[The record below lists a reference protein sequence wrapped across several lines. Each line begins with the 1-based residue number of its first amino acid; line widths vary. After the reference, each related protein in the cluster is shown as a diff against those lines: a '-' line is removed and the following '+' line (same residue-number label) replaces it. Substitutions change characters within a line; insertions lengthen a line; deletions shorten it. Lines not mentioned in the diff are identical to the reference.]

1 MRCEEARL
9 QIGAEPGRA
18 DPALEEH
25 LQSCAAC
32 RQFRDEMRTL
42 DANIRRVLEGP
53 PEPAAAVG
61 AGAAVRLRPRIRPPA
76 WRQWALAASVTLA
89 TFAVLAL
96 WLLRPGETLA
106 RDVVAHVRDEPESW
120 LAAQHLD
127 AASIDAAL
135 RGAGVELNVTSDK
148 ITYAQSCWFRGH
160 YVPHLVVQT
169 ARGPV
174 TVLILRHE
182 AVSRRHEFHEGGMTG
197 VIVPDGTGSLALLA
211 RGAGNIDDIAG
222 QMQQDV
228 HWLPQGT

>member
-1 MRCEEARL
+1 MRCEDARL
-9 QIGAEPGRA
+9 QIGAEPGSA
-18 DPALEEH
+18 TPTLEEH

-32 RQFRDEMRTL
+32 RQFREEMHTL
-42 DANIRRVLEGP
+42 DVNIRRVLERP
-53 PEPAAAVG
+53 PESAA
-61 AGAAVRLRPRIRPPA
+61 AGAAEAVRVRRLAQPPA

-96 WLLRPGETLA
+96 WLLRPSETLA

-120 LAAQHLD
+120 LAAQHVD
-127 AASIDAAL
+127 ATSIAAAL

-148 ITYAQSCWFRGH
+148 ITYAHSCWFRGH

-169 ARGPV
+169 TQGPV

-182 AVSRRHEFHEGGMTG
+182 AVSRRHEFHEAGMTG

-211 RGAGNIDDIAG
+211 RGAGNLDDIAG
-222 QMQQDV
+222 QMQHDV
-228 HWLPQGT
+228 HWLPQGS

>member
-1 MRCEEARL
+1 MRCADARL
-9 QIGAEPGRA
+9 QIGAEPTSTV
-18 DPALEEH
+18 PALEEH

-32 RQFRDEMRTL
+32 RQFREEMRSL
-42 DANIRRVLEGP
+42 DANIRRALEQP
-53 PEPAAAVG
+53 PEAPPVALQASRA
-61 AGAAVRLRPRIRPPA
+61 PRPA

-96 WLLRPGETLA
+96 WLLRPSESLA

-120 LAAQHLD
+120 LAAQHVD
-127 AASIDAAL
+127 AADIDKAL
-135 RGAGVELNVTSDK
+135 RGAGVELNITSDK

-169 ARGPV
+169 TRGPV

-182 AVSRRHEFHEGGMTG
+182 AVGRRHEFHEGGMTG
-197 VIVPDGTGSLALLA
+197 LLVPDGTGSLALLA
-211 RGAGNIDDIAG
+211 RGGGNIDDVAA

>member
-9 QIGAEPGRA
+9 QIGAEPA
-18 DPALEEH
+18 SASPALEGH
-25 LQSCAAC
+25 VQSCPPC
-32 RQFRDEMRTL
+32 REFRDEMRTL
-42 DANIRRVLEGP
+42 DANIRRAMEQP
-53 PEPAAAVG
+53 PQSAAAPATGG
-61 AGAAVRLRPRIRPPA
+61 ARTRARGPVVA

-96 WLLRPGETLA
+96 WLLRPGESLA

-120 LAAQHLD
+120 LAAQHVD
-127 AASIDAAL
+127 AAGIDKAL
-135 RGAGVELNVTSDK
+135 RGAGVELNITSDK

-182 AVSRRHEFHEGGMTG
+182 AVSRRHEFHEAGLTG

-211 RGAGNIDDIAG
+211 RGSGNIDDIAG

>member
-1 MRCEEARL
+1 MRCEDARL
-9 QIGAEPGRA
+9 QIGAEPGSA
-18 DPALEEH
+18 APALEEH
-25 LQSCAAC
+25 VKSCAAC
-32 RQFRDEMRTL
+32 RQFREEMRAL

-53 PEPAAAVG
+53 PEPAAAG
-61 AGAAVRLRPRIRPPA
+61 AADAVRLRQRARAPA

-106 RDVVAHVRDEPESW
+106 RDIVAHVRDEPESW
-120 LAAQHLD
+120 LAARHLD
-127 AASIDAAL
+127 AASIDAVL

-182 AVSRRHEFHEGGMTG
+182 AVSRRHEFHEAGMTG
-197 VIVPDGTGSLALLA
+197 VIVPDGAGSLALLA
-211 RGAGNIDDIAG
+211 RGTGNIDDIAG

>member
-1 MRCEEARL
+1 MRCEDARL
-9 QIGAEPGRA
+9 QIGAEPGSTA
-18 DPALEEH
+18 PALEEH
-25 LQSCAAC
+25 VKSCAAC
-32 RQFRDEMRTL
+32 HQFREEMRAL
-42 DANIRRVLEGP
+42 DANIRRVLERP
-53 PEPAAAVG
+53 PEAGGVVSVG
-61 AGAAVRLRPRIRPPA
+61 AVRLRPRIRPTA

-106 RDVVAHVRDEPESW
+106 RDVVAHVRAEPDSW
-120 LAAQHLD
+120 LAAQHVD
-127 AASIDAAL
+127 AASINAAL
-135 RGAGVELNVTSDK
+135 RGAGVELNFTSDK
-148 ITYAQSCWFRGH
+148 ITYAHSCWFRGH

-182 AVSRRHEFHEGGMTG
+182 SVSRRHEFHEGGMTG
-197 VIVPDGTGSLALLA
+197 VIVPDGAGSLALLA
-211 RGAGNIDDIAG
+211 RGASSIDDIAG